1 MTNNEQEILFIFV
14 TGRYNMILVIVNKQD
29 YVVDLMLFERMLLSQ
44 E

>member
-1 MTNNEQEILFIFV
+1 MTNNEQEIWFIFA
-14 TGRYNMILVIVNKQD
+14 TGRYNMFSGIVNEQD